1 MQFICCSSFLVYY
14 IYNESIRILYVCG
27 RICPSIMYVYIYV
40 HIQCCFQCGSLPGVN
55 TLPCGPATSFRLGG
69 DFDRCELIGCWKFHV
84 STPNVDIIIWEWS
97 GRKNRAEPGCATLS
111 PGTFLLW
118 CFQLHIHVFSDHM
131 DVDKQLRDQWHA
143 WILYG
148 LDMCKV
154 PSVPSHPT
162 GPACSSIP
170 SATMF
175 RSWF

>member
-1 MQFICCSSFLVYY
+1 M
-14 IYNESIRILYVCG
+14 NLYVYC
-27 RICPSIMYVYIYV
+27 MYAAVFVHQSCMYIYIYV

>member
-1 MQFICCSSFLVYY
+1 MRPYLSINHVCMY
-14 IYNESIRILYVCG
+14 I
-27 RICPSIMYVYIYV
+27 YIYV

-55 TLPCGPATSFRLGG
+55 TLPC
-69 DFDRCELIGCWKFHV
+69 KFSPGWGFWPMWADWLLKV
-84 STPNVDIIIWEWS
+84 SCFNTERRHIIIWEWS